1 MANDQSGGPLRREL
15 ERAIRNGRCVYCR
28 RAAAPDEPL
37 TQEHVIP
44 RAKGGTRR
52 DVSIIVPAC
61 ARCNQRRGCSELV
74 RFLLLRPSRIGAF
87 LDYLATL
94 SPDGLRQLDERVLAE
109 VYAAVWMLRE
119 SRGDGEA
126 WRERLKRL
134 CAGRTLHRRRY
145 AARRVLGAL
154 GGRLESMR
162 ERAGSAWPG
171 DAGAPVPLATGAAR
185 GASADADAV
194 AEIDS
199 RLIAV
204 FALAWQVSEGV
215 VREELSRQHDRVL
228 RGEAWRR
235 GETPE
240 LDGWRKRAAKRR
252 RLRVD
257 RRRGRPTR
265 GRGQYRSRRAG
276 S

>member
-15 ERAIRNGRCVYCR
+15 ERAIRTGRCVYCR

-37 TQEHVIP
+37 THEHVIP
-44 RAKGGTRR
+44 RARGGTRR

-94 SPDGLRQLDERVLAE
+94 SPDGLRQLDDRVLAE
-109 VYAAVWMLRE
+109 VYAAVWMLRD
-119 SRGDGEA
+119 SRSEGDA

-134 CAGRTLHRRRY
+134 CAGRTIHRRRY
-145 AARRVLGAL
+145 AARRVVGAL
-154 GGRLESMR
+154 GGTFESMR
-162 ERAGSAWPG
+162 EQTAGHDAE
-171 DAGAPVPLATGAAR
+171 DAARAGAPVPRPVTSLDSDG
-185 GASADADAV
+185 GADAV

-204 FALAWQVSEGV
+204 FALAWQVSEVV
-215 VREELSRQHDRVL
+215 VREELSRQQDRVL
-228 RGEAWRR
+228 RGEVWQ
-235 GETPE
+235 GEGAE
-240 LDGWRKRAAKRR
+240 LDGWRKRPRKRQ
-252 RLRVD
+252 LRVD
-257 RRRGRPTR
+257 RRRGRPPR
-265 GRGQYRSRRAG
+265 ARGQYRSGRAAG
-276 S
+276 